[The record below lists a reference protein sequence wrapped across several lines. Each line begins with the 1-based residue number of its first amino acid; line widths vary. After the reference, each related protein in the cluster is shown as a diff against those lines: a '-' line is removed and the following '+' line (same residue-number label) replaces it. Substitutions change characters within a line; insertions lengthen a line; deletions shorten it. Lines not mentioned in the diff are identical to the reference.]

1 MKIGQIAL
9 ALACVLAISIGQ
21 MLFKIVGTSL
31 NAPGPVLSSRTISV
45 TLLAF
50 AIYGLASLGWICL
63 LRGLPLSRAY
73 PFMALSFCLV
83 PALGYLVLQERL
95 SPTYPIGVLR
105 IIGGVALVGR
115 SA

>member
-1 MKIGQIAL
+1 MKPGQVAL

-31 NAPGPVLSSRTISV
+31 NAPGPLSGRTILL

-50 AIYGLASLGWICL
+50 AIYGLTTLGWIYL
-63 LRGLPLSRAY
+63 LRDVPLSRAY
-73 PFMALSFCLV
+73 PFMALCFCLV
-83 PALGYLVLQERL
+83 PALGYFVLHERL
-95 SPTYPIGVLR
+95 SPAYPIGVLL